1 MANPS
6 NKDQEDLINQLQ
18 NAISDEVGNMHHD
31 NLEEITSQFTDILND
46 ALKNFNS
53 HTFDKDGFIQR
64 LGAIDLGGNSKD
76 VIKNVLNDIHTN
88 YLNMDSINQ
97 SELLVRRDI
106 QNICTQMSEMQDVI
120 KVTRDG
126 IVEANISTGTVSRSL
141 VFENHNEDGPYV
153 TQVEEIEKNHKIQNT
168 IKNFIVPKGLMN
180 GEFYIHAV
188 PFAKLFAELEM
199 ISDNKGRKS
208 SLFKESI
215 PNTIKESL
223 TVKRKNLA
231 NETNI
236 KILTESVSSIT
247 EVDITND
254 TITNGYSKND
264 ISAKLSTSKNE
275 CVKFLLENIEI
286 SNGSSIQSTE
296 MSKDGFR
303 DFLFM
308 EYNDYIKRRKKNH
321 VLTEEERK
329 QKEDPSRHFMEA
341 LNMNRSNSDNMFDI
355 IDQDSIDISSYKH
368 IKGVYEKFLDP
379 LRIIPLRIGRRI
391 IGYYYVT
398 TTNDLQTTTTQ
409 PNGTLD
415 LTYQHYTRDKN
426 IVDQLANMI
435 ISSFDKQMLNKN
447 IQLKN
452 EIVEIIMAHKFSEGK
467 LNFIY
472 IPEDEIIRFVV
483 NEDENGKGHSMLEP
497 SLFPA
502 RNYLM
507 LNMFNMLYSLNNST
521 TRVHYLKSSGL
532 NKNYAAQ
539 IQRTIR
545 KFQQRRVNID
555 DIYSYQGVLNK
566 ISGIG
571 EMVLPAGRND
581 YKALETDTIA
591 AADNPISIEFLEQ
604 QRRQALSG
612 TGAPHLLIIN
622 AIDEVDFAK
631 TVEMANSRFN
641 SNIASYKLD
650 FNEGITEYYKYLLKW
665 ETDLDNNII
674 DSFRFSFNAAKQ
686 QELNITADMI
696 QNFNSLVE
704 VSMSI
709 FFSKD
714 EIEDEK
720 GNPTPKQMR
729 FRKEMAKK
737 YLPDIDI
744 DELEEIVDKVNVDA
758 TDDELQNRVSKIDI
772 KEEDI
777 DQLTTT
783 N

>member
-1 MANPS
+1 MDSKEQDALM
-6 NKDQEDLINQLQ
+6 DQLQ

-31 NLEEITSQFTDILND
+31 NLEQITSQFTDILND

-64 LGAIDLGGNSKD
+64 VRALDMGGNSKD
-76 VIKNVLNDIHTN
+76 VIRNVLNDIHTN
-88 YLNMDSINQ
+88 YLNIDSINQ

-141 VFENHNEDGPYV
+141 VFENHDEDGPYV
-153 TQVEEIEKNHKIQNT
+153 AQVEEIEKNHKCQNT
-168 IKNFIVPKGLMN
+168 IKNFVVPKGLMN

-199 ISDNKGRKS
+199 INDQRMTKRS
-208 SLFKESI
+208 SVFKESI
-215 PNTIKESL
+215 PNTVIDSFTETKNIYSESNFKAL
-223 TVKRKNLA
+223 M
-231 NETNI
+231 
-236 KILTESVSSIT
+236 ESVSNIT
-247 EVDITND
+247 EIDAINESVTADS
-254 TITNGYSKND
+254 SKND
-264 ISAKLSTSKNE
+264 TKIKLGSAGKDE
-275 CVKFLLENIEI
+275 CIKSILESIEI
-286 SNGSSIQSTE
+286 SNGSSIQSVE
-296 MSKDGFR
+296 MTNEGFKE
-303 DFLFM
+303 FVFK
-308 EYNDYIKRRKKNH
+308 EYNEYKKQAKKNH
-321 VLTEEERK
+321 KLTKEERE
-329 QKEDPSRHFMEA
+329 QKKDSGEHFMEA
-341 LNMNRSNSDNMFDI
+341 INLSSPNSSDSMFNM
-355 IDQDSIDISSYKH
+355 IDQDDIDISSYKH

-379 LRIIPLRIGRRI
+379 LRVIPLRIGRRI

-398 TTNDLQTTTTQ
+398 TTMDLQTTTTQ

-415 LTYQHYTRDKN
+415 LTYQHYTHDKN
-426 IVDQLANMI
+426 IVDKLANI
-435 ISSFDKQMLNKN
+435 IIGSFDKQMINKN

-507 LNMFNMLYSLNNST
+507 LNMYNMLYTLNNTT

-532 NKNYAAQ
+532 NKDYAAQ

-545 KFQQRRVNID
+545 KFQARRVNID

-631 TVEMANSRFN
+631 TLEMANSRFN
-641 SNIASYKLD
+641 STIASYKLD

-665 ETDLDNNII
+665 ETDMEEDLI

-696 QNFNSLVE
+696 QNFNALVE
-704 VSMSI
+704 LVMSI
-709 FFSKD
+709 FYKKD
-714 EIEDEK
+714 EVEDEK
-720 GNPTPKQMR
+720 GNPTPTQMNL
-729 FRKEMAKK
+729 RKELAKK

-744 DELEEIVDKVNVDA
+744 DELEEIVDKVSVDS
-758 TDDELQNRVSKIDI
+758 TDSILQNRVAKIDI
-772 KEEDI
+772 KDEDI
-777 DQLTTT
+777 EQISTTK
-783 N
+783 